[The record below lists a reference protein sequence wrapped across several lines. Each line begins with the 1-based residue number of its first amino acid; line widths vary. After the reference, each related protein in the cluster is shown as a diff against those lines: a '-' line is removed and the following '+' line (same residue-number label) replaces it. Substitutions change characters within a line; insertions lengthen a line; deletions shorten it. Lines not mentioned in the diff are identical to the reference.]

1 MSNKEHTKS
10 FLKGLTT
17 ITGIPQRKLQK
28 YAEGNS
34 LFNILEHP
42 QTIDPNSKQL
52 EKISLLNEF
61 ISSYNLLR
69 VYEQENKL
77 SLSSST
83 VTGQYFAS
91 LLGGI
96 KDKEKF
102 MVTFLDS
109 GNNVIETR
117 TMTEGGINEAVVYP
131 REVLKAALACDCKN
145 LILAHNHPGGSLKA
159 SSQDIELTK
168 KLHAIFTPLD
178 IGVLDHVIIAGPKYI
193 SMAEQGLMPMGHG
206 LKPNYEPVIMNSS
219 FAEDNSFDKNEQETI
234 HTILGIGE
242 EEWER

>member
-69 VYEQENKL
+69 FEQENKL
-77 SLSSST
+77 PEFFNCYRP
-83 VTGQYFAS
+83 V
-91 LLGGI
+91 LLH
-96 KDKEKF
+96 
-102 MVTFLDS
+102 
-109 GNNVIETR
+109 
-117 TMTEGGINEAVVYP
+117 
-131 REVLKAALACDCKN
+131 C
-145 LILAHNHPGGSLKA
+145 
-159 SSQDIELTK
+159 
-168 KLHAIFTPLD
+168 
-178 IGVLDHVIIAGPKYI
+178 
-193 SMAEQGLMPMGHG
+193 
-206 LKPNYEPVIMNSS
+206 
-219 FAEDNSFDKNEQETI
+219 
-234 HTILGIGE
+234 
-242 EEWER
+242 